1 MAATIRDV
9 ARLAGVSRGTV
20 SRVLNN
26 QPRVDPDT
34 RVRVLQAIA
43 DLDFAPS
50 TLARGL
56 SIGKTLSVGVVV
68 PFITRPSVV
77 ERLRGIEGA
86 LSTTSYDLVVF
97 NVETPQRRDMVMRD
111 LTRGERVDGM
121 ILVGLEPDDDMVAA
135 IERSGLPTVL
145 IDAHD
150 PRFTRVVID
159 DVDGARLAV
168 EHLLALGHRKI
179 AFLGDLPQVAFSY
192 PASKLRHRGVR
203 RALRHAG
210 LDLPARYTVIGEPGR
225 SRARE
230 LARDLLGASDPPTAV
245 VCASDLQAIGV
256 REAARDLDIDVPD
269 RVSIVGFDDLDLA
282 EYLGLTTVRQPLFES
297 GVEGAR
303 ALLAAITAG
312 TTAAEPIRVV
322 LGVELIARATSGPAP
337 V

>member
-1 MAATIRDV
+1 MATTIRDV

-26 QPRVDPDT
+26 QPRVDPHT

-43 DLDFAPS
+43 DLDFSPS

-56 SIGKTLSVGVVV
+56 SMGKTLSIGVVV

-97 NVETPQRRDMVMRD
+97 NVETPQRRDMVLRD

-121 ILVGLEPDDDMVAA
+121 ILVGLTPDAETVAS
-135 IERSGLPTVL
+135 IERSGIPTVL

-150 PRFTRVVID
+150 PRFSRVVSN
-159 DVDGARLAV
+159 DVDGARQAV
-168 EHLLALGHRKI
+168 EHLLRLGHRRI
-179 AFLGDLPQVAFSY
+179 AFLGDLPQIAFSY

-203 RALRHAG
+203 IALRAAG
-210 LDLPARYTVIGEPGR
+210 LHLPTAYTVIGDPGR

-230 LARDLLGASDPPTAV
+230 LTRDLLDVPTPPPAI
-245 VCASDLQAIGV
+245 VCASDLQAIGA
-256 REAARDLDIDVPD
+256 REAARDLGVEVPD
-269 RVSIVGFDDLDLA
+269 QLSIIGYDDLEIA
-282 EYLGLTTVRQPLFES
+282 EYLGLTTIRQPLFES
-297 GVEGAR
+297 GVVGVRSLLDSMAAPPAR
-303 ALLAAITAG
+303 PVRTVLEVQLIVRS
-312 TTAAEPIRVV
+312 TT
-322 LGVELIARATSGPAP
+322 GPAP
-337 V
+337 T